1 MLVLGNTHTANQDT
15 AKTDRHFSAL
25 RNVMCSVTPVAVFTF
40 YFELN
45 KENTIDS
52 SGEQSSTATLLLSI
66 TAVHISTYR
75 R

>member
-1 MLVLGNTHTANQDT
+1 MLVLGNIHTANQDT

-45 KENTIDS
+45 KENNID
-52 SGEQSSTATLLLSI
+52 
-66 TAVHISTYR
+66 
-75 R
+75 